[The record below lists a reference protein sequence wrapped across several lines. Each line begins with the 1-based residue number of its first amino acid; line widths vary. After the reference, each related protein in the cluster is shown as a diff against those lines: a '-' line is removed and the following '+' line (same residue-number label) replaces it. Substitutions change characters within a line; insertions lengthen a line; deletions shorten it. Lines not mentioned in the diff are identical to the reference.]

1 MNVLWIA
8 LCAPYDT
15 VPHAGGQNL
24 NYYLKKFLKEDNI
37 HVNFISFCEA
47 EEINKIDLQNFNL
60 DFTIY
65 CEEKE
70 CTKLQRKINNLSMRF
85 QPFQPFANFLD
96 KYKKIKII
104 KKIKKLKS
112 NNYKPDVIILH
123 WTQMVLL
130 VSKIRTFF
138 PSAKYIAIEEDVAL
152 LGFQRKVNYTK
163 NIFKKGLYYIKFKKL
178 EKKEIEAL
186 SCFDLI
192 FVTNK
197 KDQLLLQQY
206 GINKAIYVLNSY
218 FHNMTKIKRKY
229 NGNRNIIYYGAM
241 NRSENYLSAI
251 WFIKHV
257 MPLLG
262 FDFTFYVI
270 GNNPP
275 QELKKL
281 ESTNI
286 KITGFVDFVEPFF
299 ESSLCLVAPLVLGA
313 GIKLKI
319 IEALSAGIP
328 VLTNDIGVEGIDIL
342 HEKEFLLCKTPEDY
356 CKQIKKLYKNQ
367 YLLNTLERNSKNYI
381 NNYFSYEK
389 TYNMFYEK
397 IYR

>member
-152 LGFQRKVNYTK
+152 DRKSV
-163 NIFKKGLYYIKFKKL
+163 
-178 EKKEIEAL
+178 
-186 SCFDLI
+186 
-192 FVTNK
+192 V
-197 KDQLLLQQY
+197 
-206 GINKAIYVLNSY
+206 
-218 FHNMTKIKRKY
+218 
-229 NGNRNIIYYGAM
+229 
-241 NRSENYLSAI
+241 
-251 WFIKHV
+251 
-257 MPLLG
+257 
-262 FDFTFYVI
+262 
-270 GNNPP
+270 
-275 QELKKL
+275 
-281 ESTNI
+281 
-286 KITGFVDFVEPFF
+286 
-299 ESSLCLVAPLVLGA
+299 
-313 GIKLKI
+313 
-319 IEALSAGIP
+319 
-328 VLTNDIGVEGIDIL
+328 
-342 HEKEFLLCKTPEDY
+342 
-356 CKQIKKLYKNQ
+356 
-367 YLLNTLERNSKNYI
+367 
-381 NNYFSYEK
+381 
-389 TYNMFYEK
+389 
-397 IYR
+397 